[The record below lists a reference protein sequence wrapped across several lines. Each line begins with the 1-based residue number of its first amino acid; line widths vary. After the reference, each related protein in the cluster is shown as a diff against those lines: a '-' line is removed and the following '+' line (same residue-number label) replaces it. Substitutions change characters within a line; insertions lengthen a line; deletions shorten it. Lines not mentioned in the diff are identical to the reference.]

1 MIRMQTGATALSVKM
16 INGKSPAPSFL
27 FGGEEASE
35 LDKNNGSSCEEDNSR
50 NDMSPGDSQGLV
62 HT

>member
-1 MIRMQTGATALSVKM
+1 MIRMQTGAAALGVKM
-16 INGKSPAPSFL
+16 INEKSPASFL
-27 FGGEEASE
+27 LFAREEASK

-62 HT
+62 RT

>member
-1 MIRMQTGATALSVKM
+1 MIRMQTGAAALGVKM
-16 INGKSPAPSFL
+16 INEKSPASFL
-27 FGGEEASE
+27 LFAREEASE

-62 HT
+62 RA